1 MQRAKV
7 TITPCCLGP
16 WSLWTASGLQLQRK
30 DVWWEMEPKETIEST
45 AVASKSCG
53 TPNSC
58 MEESLPPLSCTVG
71 VEGEDLWSRLLSVIA
86 TNVHV
91 ECARSPS
98 TLGNVKPLG
107 RQRREVRVCKF
118 ALWATLTFCKLWF
131 LLVLLSPFRLKRHSG
146 GWLSKDSPRC
156 VGHSHTG
163 VGRPQLLARPQSCEE
178 TEGARAVGEDGESL
192 GSPHL
197 GPVRQCTFHSTD
209 DLPVGQKLQFLSSQ

>member
-1 MQRAKV
+1 
-7 TITPCCLGP
+7 
-16 WSLWTASGLQLQRK
+16 
-30 DVWWEMEPKETIEST
+30 MEPKETIEST

-53 TPNSC
+53 APHSC
-58 MEESLPPLSCTVG
+58 MEEPLPPLSWTVG
-71 VEGEDLWSRLLSVIA
+71 VEGEDLWSRLLSVIV

-98 TLGNVKPLG
+98 TLGNVKPVA

-118 ALWATLTFCKLWF
+118 ALWATLTFCKLLF
-131 LLVLLSPFRLKRHSG
+131 LLVLLSPFRLKRLSG

-156 VGHSHTG
+156 VGHSHRG
-163 VGRPQLLARPQSCEE
+163 VGRPQLLARV
-178 TEGARAVGEDGESL
+178 VGGDGETL

-209 DLPVGQKLQFLSSQ
+209 DLPVSVGQKLQFLRSQ

>member
-45 AVASKSCG
+45 AVASKSCR

-58 MEESLPPLSCTVG
+58 MEESLPPLRCAVG

-118 ALWATLTFCKLWF
+118 LRWPFASFCFFSFYSHRSGWRGIREADCPKTLRAVSVT
-131 LLVLLSPFRLKRHSG
+131 PTQESG
-146 GWLSKDSPRC
+146 GRSFSLVPRA
-156 VGHSHTG
+156 
-163 VGRPQLLARPQSCEE
+163 ARRQK
-178 TEGARAVGEDGESL
+178 VGE
-192 GSPHL
+192 
-197 GPVRQCTFHSTD
+197 
-209 DLPVGQKLQFLSSQ
+209 